1 MSSRKTE
8 RQLDLLFI
16 LLNSSRPMTRETIRQ
31 KIDEYRE
38 QTNPEAFERMFERDK
53 DDLRNIGVPIETKL
67 LNQLFEDEYG
77 YSIDIKDFG
86 YKETG
91 FTVNE
96 LSELTRAALV
106 WQDSVLASNARLGL
120 VKTATSGGNSLDV
133 KQDFEIQEIISDHMY
148 LRITEAVTHGKI
160 VEMLYVKPS
169 DKIPSSKTIFPY
181 ELNMRGNFIYLL
193 ALDMKDAKIKSFNL
207 SRIIGEVLVRDAS
220 AEELNEFKQAKK
232 EESVPAE
239 TKIAVIK
246 PLVEPVVI
254 KHLLGGEERDGLIHI
269 DYFHDESF
277 AIFLAPY
284 SYLIE
289 SIEPL
294 SLKRLVIEQLEIL
307 KEKLT

>member
-16 LLNSSRPMTRETIRQ
+16 LLNSSRPMTREAIRQ
-31 KIDEYRE
+31 KIEEYRE
-38 QTNPEAFERMFERDK
+38 QSNPEAFERMFERDK

-86 YKETG
+86 YKETS

-106 WQDSVLASNARLGL
+106 WQDSVLSSNARLGL

-133 KQDFEIQEIISDHMY
+133 KQDFEIQEIIADHMY
-148 LRITEAVTHGKI
+148 LKITEAVTHGKI
-160 VEMLYVKPS
+160 VEMHYVKPS

-181 ELNMRGNFIYLL
+181 ELNIRGKFIYLL
-193 ALDMKDAKIKSFNL
+193 ALDLRDSKIKSFNL
-207 SRIIGEVLVRDAS
+207 SRIIGEILLRDVS
-220 AEELNEFKQAKK
+220 EQELNEFKRAKK
-232 EESVPAE
+232 DKAEPVE

-254 KHLLGGEERDGLIHI
+254 KHLLGGEERDGLIYI

-284 SYLIE
+284 SYLIQ

-294 SLKRLVIEQLEIL
+294 SLKELVIEQLEIL
-307 KEKLT
+307 KEKLA